1 MNKRIVIT
9 FTVLALVS
17 MSAFAMAAGKGNRA
31 RNYEP
36 TLTPEKQ
43 AAVEKIVDQHH
54 VKLVELREQIWAKQ
68 TELQALSRSGK
79 AERSDIQSLI
89 GDISKLRTTMN
100 TERDAM
106 RTEIEKE
113 TGIKAFGR
121 GFHRGGG
128 YGGGAGMGYGAG
140 EGCPGIG
147 GGSGMGY
154 GPGSG
159 MGYGGHG
166 GMMGGAY

>member
-1 MNKRIVIT
+1 MRKRIIVT

-17 MSAFAMAAGKGNRA
+17 MSAFAMAAGKGTRA
-31 RNYEP
+31 RNAEP

-43 AAVEKIVDQHH
+43 AAVEKIVDKHH

-89 GDISKLRTTMN
+89 SDISKLRTSMN
-100 TERDAM
+100 AERKTL
-106 RTEIEKE
+106 RSELEKE

-121 GFHRGGG
+121 GYHRGGM
-128 YGGGAGMGYGAG
+128 GGG
-140 EGCPGIG
+140 
-147 GGSGMGY
+147 
-154 GPGSG
+154 
-159 MGYGGHG
+159 
-166 GMMGGAY
+166 MGG